1 MPRPQ
6 VDFESVLASD
16 DVPLTA
22 EGVTALLEA
31 DIIAANSIISNN
43 SAMSPFWKLFSAC
56 VVTPVLWLI
65 RTLLANHVLPA
76 MFAATA
82 TEFYLELKAWDV
94 GLERKLAAKTQ
105 GNITFTK
112 SDIGAAVWVKAGTSV
127 QSDSAL
133 GAIYN
138 LTVIKDV
145 VIPAGVLNL
154 PVLCEATATGAGYNL
169 GEGYYHELPEAVAGI
184 ESVSNVGDWIVKA
197 GADKE
202 TDDELALR
210 IRDQF
215 ASVGSYHIDAVY
227 RAAISTFAGIRSD
240 LLYFEHDAPRGPG
253 TANCHVMME
262 VGETPQALIN
272 DINHYINGQ
281 GYHGHGDDLQ
291 ARAITASATDLVMT
305 FWHVP
310 GLEAEEVA
318 ALKIELES
326 RIRAAFRESE
336 QYSTLTR
343 TFPQSVFVF
352 STLSSEL
359 SAMLPQLKSLR
370 WQNDDLINGLTLPR
384 INRLT
389 LNNGG
394 AIS

>member
-1 MPRPQ
+1 MSRPQ
-6 VDFESVLASD
+6 VDFESVLESD
-16 DVPLTA
+16 GVPLTA
-22 EGVTALLEA
+22 TAVTALLEA
-31 DIIAANSIISNN
+31 DVTAANSIISNN
-43 SAMSPFWKLFSAC
+43 SAMSPFWNLFSAC

-65 RTLLANHVLPA
+65 KTLLANHVLPA

-82 TEFYLELKAWDV
+82 TELYLELKAWDV
-94 GLERKLAAKTQ
+94 GLERKLAAQTQ
-105 GNITFTK
+105 GYITFTK
-112 SDIGAAVWVKAGTSV
+112 SDISAAVWVKAGTVV

-138 LTVIKDV
+138 LIVIADV
-145 VIPAGVLNL
+145 VIPAGSLSE
-154 PVLCEATATGAGYNL
+154 PILCEATATGAGYNL
-169 GEGYYHELPEAVAGI
+169 GEGYYYVLPEAVAGV
-184 ESVSNVGDWIVKA
+184 ESVSNVGDWITKA

-210 IRDQF
+210 VRDQF

-227 RAAISTFAGIRSD
+227 RAAISTFSGIRSD
-240 LLYFEHDAPRGPG
+240 LLYFEHDAPRGAG

-291 ARAITASATDLVMT
+291 AMAIAGSNTDLVMT
-305 FWHVP
+305 FWHSTE
-310 GLEAEEVA
+310 LDADEIT
-318 ALKIELES
+318 ALQVELES
-326 RIRAAFRESE
+326 RIRAAFRESD
-336 QYSTLTR
+336 QHPTLTR

-352 STLSSEL
+352 STLSNEL

-370 WQNDDLINGLTLPR
+370 WQNDDLANGLTLPR
-384 INRLT
+384 INSLT

-394 AIS
+394 AI

>member
-16 DVPLTA
+16 GVPLTA

-31 DIIAANSIISNN
+31 DVTAANSIISNN

-82 TEFYLELKAWDV
+82 TELYLELKAWDV

-105 GNITFTK
+105 GYISFTK
-112 SDIGAAVWVKAGTSV
+112 SDISAAVWVKAGTVV
-127 QSDSAL
+127 QSDSTL

-138 LTVIKDV
+138 LIVLTDV
-145 VIPAGVLNL
+145 VIPTGSLSL

-169 GEGYYHELPEAVAGI
+169 GEGYYHLLPESVPGI
-184 ESVSNVGDWIVKA
+184 ESVSNVGDWITQA

-262 VGETPQALIN
+262 VGETPQALID
-272 DINHYINGQ
+272 DINHYINAQ

-291 ARAITASATDLVMT
+291 ALAIAGSVTDLVMT
-305 FWHVP
+305 FWHEAS
-310 GLEAEEVA
+310 LEADEIS
-318 ALKIELES
+318 ALKLELES
-326 RIRAAFRESE
+326 RIRAAFRESD
-336 QYSTLTR
+336 QHPTLTR
-343 TFPQSVFVF
+343 TLPQSVFVF

-359 SAMLPQLKSLR
+359 SAMLPQLKSVR
-370 WQNDDLINGLTLPR
+370 WANDDLTNGLALPR
-384 INRLT
+384 ITSLT
-389 LNNGG
+389 INNGG
-394 AIS
+394 SI